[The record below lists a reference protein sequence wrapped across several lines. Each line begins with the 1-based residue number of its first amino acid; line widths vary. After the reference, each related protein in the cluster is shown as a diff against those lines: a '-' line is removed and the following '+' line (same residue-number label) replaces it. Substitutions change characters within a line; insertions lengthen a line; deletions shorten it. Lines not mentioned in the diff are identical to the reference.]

1 MEEYKKIIK
10 YISDLVNFYKINED
24 KNTLTEDT
32 NRLEKEFDETEY
44 LKIVLNKKNVK
55 YIFKNTNGLSLIYSF
70 DESSKKY
77 SIILTSGLIERDS
90 INLIENCYLTKNI
103 NNYALIS
110 EVLNKKI
117 DASYYS
123 FINGNGDYS
132 RFQLNLNEWISF
144 KYEPSSEG
152 MNLILR
158 YANKNS
164 DISKEIIKQEAIQ
177 LISEKYSF
185 TGVLNRYIN
194 DVYKFDCEKII
205 NDFIGKKAENNDV
218 IFDEYELLS
227 ALSEN
232 NEKNYDVVK
241 ECVKKIFKSYQLY
254 ESMPS
259 LKEYFLT
266 EDYSVLTRDM
276 MSKLNII
283 ELNLKKL
290 NSLYII
296 DCYKSILTDFN
307 FDIDVTLPMIVLHQ
321 KNPEKFAKFSFLR
334 AFEDSFGILSNY
346 ADILTSSDDSI
357 TGSPIHQFLFFAND
371 RLSFFQNH
379 MPFYNCVEA
388 GFKVSEK
395 WFDIPHRGPS
405 SPYGIG
411 KTDIK
416 KLDLLNDIIDTGNF
430 NNVEFFKYMSI
441 CFSYYCYV
449 KRIPYGYEGF
459 IEHLFGHQSIRTV
472 SLKECEKKLEQFY
485 EEISNSFPVDNL
497 YNIVSYIRNLKKT
510 IDNNAILPTQILSY
524 NPYENIDFQDT
535 IKLESKIT
543 DGTPWC
549 DFNVEIKLRDSDTDD
564 EIECNTP
571 AIESF
576 YYGELWTSKNPS
588 YNIFRDFIKNT
599 YSAAS
604 KDEVLQMVEKTFF
617 DKEIIKEYNETFKQF
632 NKESIQ
638 KAYESDEL
646 YKEPTVSI
654 PTIIVD
660 EGRDISN

>member
-55 YIFKNTNGLSLIYSF
+55 YIFKNTNGLSLTYSF

-205 NDFIGKKAENNDV
+205 NDFIGKRAENNDV

-321 KNPEKFAKFSFLR
+321 KKP
-334 AFEDSFGILSNY
+334 
-346 ADILTSSDDSI
+346 
-357 TGSPIHQFLFFAND
+357 
-371 RLSFFQNH
+371 
-379 MPFYNCVEA
+379 
-388 GFKVSEK
+388 
-395 WFDIPHRGPS
+395 
-405 SPYGIG
+405 
-411 KTDIK
+411 
-416 KLDLLNDIIDTGNF
+416 
-430 NNVEFFKYMSI
+430 
-441 CFSYYCYV
+441 
-449 KRIPYGYEGF
+449 
-459 IEHLFGHQSIRTV
+459 
-472 SLKECEKKLEQFY
+472 
-485 EEISNSFPVDNL
+485 
-497 YNIVSYIRNLKKT
+497 
-510 IDNNAILPTQILSY
+510 
-524 NPYENIDFQDT
+524 
-535 IKLESKIT
+535 
-543 DGTPWC
+543 
-549 DFNVEIKLRDSDTDD
+549 
-564 EIECNTP
+564 
-571 AIESF
+571 
-576 YYGELWTSKNPS
+576 
-588 YNIFRDFIKNT
+588 
-599 YSAAS
+599 
-604 KDEVLQMVEKTFF
+604 
-617 DKEIIKEYNETFKQF
+617 
-632 NKESIQ
+632 
-638 KAYESDEL
+638 
-646 YKEPTVSI
+646 
-654 PTIIVD
+654 
-660 EGRDISN
+660 